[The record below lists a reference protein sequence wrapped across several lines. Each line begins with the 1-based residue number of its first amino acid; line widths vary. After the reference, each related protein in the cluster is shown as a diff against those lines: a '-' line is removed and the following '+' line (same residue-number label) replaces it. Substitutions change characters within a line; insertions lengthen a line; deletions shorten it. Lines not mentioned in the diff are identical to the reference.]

1 MKENGMSQTQPESGL
16 QLRSLVTEDGH
27 LKLLLQEAPVPEP
40 GDDEVVVRIEAT
52 PLNPS
57 DQATLIS
64 PADVSS
70 GITTGSGA
78 DTVYTAQ
85 LRAGLE
91 NLVKPRVG
99 KPLAMGNE
107 GAGTVI
113 MAGSSK
119 AAQALLGKTV
129 AVMDG
134 ALYCQYRKV
143 HISQCIALNEGT
155 TARQGASC
163 FVNPLTAL
171 GFVETMRADGC
182 KALIHTAAASNLGQ
196 MLNRICLNDGIDL
209 INIVRK
215 PEQVELLKSQGAKY
229 VLNSSDDNF
238 RIELTAA
245 IEATEAYVAFDATG
259 GGNLGSNIISCME
272 RAALKDTKLSGPYG
286 STTFKQLY
294 IYGGLDQSPT
304 VINRNFGFSWGINGW
319 LLTPFLQKVGTEKT
333 MELRQ
338 RVADELTTTFASH
351 YSDEISLVEAL
362 QKDIVA
368 AYSKQATGKKY
379 LINPSK

>member
-1 MKENGMSQTQPESGL
+1 MSNDTPNTGL
-16 QLRSLVTEDGH
+16 QLRSLVTEDGY
-27 LKLLLQEAPVPEP
+27 LKLLLKEAEVPEP
-40 GDDEVVVRIEAT
+40 GDDEVVVRVEAT

-64 PADVSS
+64 PADVST
-70 GITTGSGA
+70 GETTGTGA
-78 DTVYTAQ
+78 DTVYTAKI
-85 LRAGLE
+85 RPGLE
-91 NLVKPRVG
+91 SRVKPRIG
-99 KPLAMGNE
+99 KPLAVGNE
-107 GAGTVI
+107 GAGTVVK
-113 MAGSSK
+113 AGAGK

-143 HISQCIALNEGT
+143 NVMQCLPLNEGT
-155 TARQGASC
+155 SARDGASC

-171 GFVETMRADGC
+171 GFVETMRAEGF
-182 KALIHTAAASNLGQ
+182 KAIIHTAAASNLGQ

-229 VLNSSDDNF
+229 VINSSDDNF
-238 RIELTAA
+238 SKDLTAA
-245 IEATEAYVAFDATG
+245 IEATGAYVAFDATG
-259 GGNLGSNIISCME
+259 GGELGSRIMTCME
-272 RAALKDTKLSGPYG
+272 KAALKGTELPGPYG
-286 STTFKQLY
+286 SNTFKQLY
-294 IYGGLDQSPT
+294 IYGSLDLSPT
-304 VINRNFGFSWGINGW
+304 VINRNFGFSWGINAW
-319 LLTPFLQKVGTEKT
+319 LLTPFLQKAGTEKT
-333 MELRQ
+333 LELRQ

-368 AYSKQATGKKY
+368 DYSKQATGKKY

>member
-238 RIELTAA
+238 R
-245 IEATEAYVAFDATG
+245 
-259 GGNLGSNIISCME
+259 
-272 RAALKDTKLSGPYG
+272 
-286 STTFKQLY
+286 
-294 IYGGLDQSPT
+294 
-304 VINRNFGFSWGINGW
+304 
-319 LLTPFLQKVGTEKT
+319 
-333 MELRQ
+333 
-338 RVADELTTTFASH
+338 
-351 YSDEISLVEAL
+351 
-362 QKDIVA
+362 
-368 AYSKQATGKKY
+368 
-379 LINPSK
+379 

>member
-1 MKENGMSQTQPESGL
+1 MSQTQPETGL

-52 PLNPS
+52 PINPS
-57 DQATLIS
+57 DQATLIA
-64 PADVSS
+64 PADVST
-70 GITTGSGA
+70 GETTGSGA
-78 DTVYTAQ
+78 DTVYTAK
-85 LRAGLE
+85 LREGVE
-91 NLVKPRVG
+91 SLVKPRIG

-113 MAGSSK
+113 KTGASE

-143 HISQCIALNEGT
+143 NVMQCLPLNEGT
-155 TARQGASC
+155 TAKQGASC

-171 GFVETMRADGC
+171 GFVETMRAEGF
-182 KALIHTAAASNLGQ
+182 KAIIHTAAASNLGQ
-196 MLNRICLNDGIDL
+196 MLNRICLNDGINL

-229 VLNSSDDNF
+229 VFNSGDANF
-238 RIELTAA
+238 RNDLTDA
-245 IEATEAYVAFDATG
+245 IAETEAYVAFDATG
-259 GGNLGSNIISCME
+259 GGNLGSSILGCME

-286 STTFKQLY
+286 SNTFKQLY
-294 IYGGLDQSPT
+294 IYGGLDRSPT
-304 VINRNFGFSWGINGW
+304 VINRNFGFSWGLNGW
-319 LLTPFLQKVGTEKT
+319 LLTPFLQKVGMEKT
-333 MELRQ
+333 MELRK

-368 AYSKQATGKKY
+368 SYSQQATGKKY